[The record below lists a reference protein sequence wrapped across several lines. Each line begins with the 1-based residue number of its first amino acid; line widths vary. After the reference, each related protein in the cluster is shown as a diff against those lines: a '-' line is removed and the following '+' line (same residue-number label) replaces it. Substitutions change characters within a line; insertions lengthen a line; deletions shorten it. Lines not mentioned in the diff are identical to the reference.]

1 MTQRISIEFFL
12 ETTSWKPVDSLTEK
26 VSKRFFYKFN
36 ISKANRIVG
45 DFFFFLILKTKTP
58 RKNTKFVFFKFVE
71 N

>member
-45 DFFFFLILKTKTP
+45 DFIFFSHF
-58 RKNTKFVFFKFVE
+58 KN
-71 N
+71 